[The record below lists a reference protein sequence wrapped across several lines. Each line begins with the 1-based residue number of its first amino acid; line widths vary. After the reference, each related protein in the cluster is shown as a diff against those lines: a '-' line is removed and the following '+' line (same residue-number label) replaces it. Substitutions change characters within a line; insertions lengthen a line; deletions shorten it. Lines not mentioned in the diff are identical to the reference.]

1 MKMNRYQISSPR
13 KAIAIAAVALTA
25 MTIGLAVIVP
35 AKIGSDS
42 REVRALAAIT
52 VTSPASVEVV
62 RDHLRIDVVGT
73 RDPELATQV
82 RTVLPKHRQDG

>member
-1 MKMNRYQISSPR
+1 MKMNRYEISSPR

-25 MTIGLAVIVP
+25 LTIGLAVIVP
-35 AKIGSDS
+35 AKMGSDP
-42 REVRALAAIT
+42 REVRAVAGIT
-52 VTSPASVEVV
+52 VTPPAVEAV

-82 RTVLPKHRQDG
+82 RTVLPKPRQDG

>member
-1 MKMNRYQISSPR
+1 MNRYQISSPR

-35 AKIGSDS
+35 AKVRSDP
-42 REVRALAAIT
+42 REVRAVAAIT
-52 VTSPASVEVV
+52 ATSPAPVEAA
-62 RDHLRIDVVGT
+62 RDHLRIDVIGT

-82 RTVLPKHRQDG
+82 RTVLPKRRQDG